1 MIEPYY
7 DQDGITIYNADCR
20 EVLPHIDGGSVNLI
34 CTDPPYFKVK
44 NEWWDRQWDK
54 PDEFLN
60 WIGDLCEAWQ
70 RVLAFNGSLYVFASP
85 QMAWGVE
92 GEVRQWFNVI
102 NRIAWLKE
110 THTGLHMKTCK
121 EALRS
126 YFPNTELIIF
136 AEQHGADGNAMNGAG
151 YTAKCDE
158 LRGFVFEPLRAYL
171 ARERDAAGYTTRK
184 VAEQYQ
190 KKTGSRTV
198 TGMAWHWFERVQWAL
213 PTLDNYEWLRALF
226 NSSGGD
232 YLRREYEDLRR
243 PFTATKERPYTDV
256 WEYETVKAYKGKHPC
271 EKPKQMM
278 DHIVLTSSR
287 EGDTVLDC
295 FGGSMRL
302 AESCKEYDRKFVG
315 IEVNEEYCEAAAN
328 RLAQGVLF

>member
-20 EVLPHIDGGSVNLI
+20 EVLPSIDTGSINLV

-54 PDEFLN
+54 PDDFLN
-60 WIGDLCEAWQ
+60 WIGELCEAWK

-85 QMAWGVE
+85 HMAWGVE
-92 GEVRQWFNVI
+92 GEVRQRFNVLSSI
-102 NRIAWLKE
+102 RWVKDDGWHRKASKDE
-110 THTGLHMKTCK
+110 
-121 EALRS
+121 LRG
-126 YFPNTELIIF
+126 YFPNTESIIF
-136 AEQHGADGNAMNGAG
+136 AEQYGADGNAMNGAG

-198 TGMAWHWFERVQWAL
+198 TGMAGHWFDRDWETQ
-213 PTLDNYEWLRALF
+213 TLSTRHTSQCNPL
-226 NSSGGD
+226 NS
-232 YLRREYEDLRR
+232 
-243 PFTATKERPYTDV
+243 
-256 WEYETVKAYKGKHPC
+256 
-271 EKPKQMM
+271 
-278 DHIVLTSSR
+278 
-287 EGDTVLDC
+287 
-295 FGGSMRL
+295 
-302 AESCKEYDRKFVG
+302 
-315 IEVNEEYCEAAAN
+315 
-328 RLAQGVLF
+328 